1 MFSGN
6 IQCRNFVLSDVLM
19 REVDVEKRRRKYQ
32 KSNAQTCTYHDTP
45 PIHLIFIVMLYKLVV
60 F

>member
-32 KSNAQTCTYHDTP
+32 KSNAQTCVGITE
-45 PIHLIFIVMLYKLVV
+45 MN
-60 F
+60 